1 MNLDE
6 ERIKNYYNKSDCT
19 IVQTYTGSEAWTYI
33 VEIRYQ
39 EDKSRTRVKRCF
51 RNVDKSNGYL
61 VIYLLTENGERK
73 KIGADYYFDKRDTTI
88 HPTNGQTN
96 NMFQLID
103 YDTLKERDSPN
114 ILRKLL
120 GVCLDH

>member
-1 MNLDE
+1 MDKNE
-6 ERIKNYYNKSDCT
+6 ERIKNYYNKPDCT

-73 KIGADYYFDKRDTTI
+73 KIGADYYFDKRDASI
-88 HPTNGQTN
+88 HPNNGQTN

-103 YDTLKERDSPN
+103 YDTLKARDSPN